1 MQSIRSRILYKLFF
15 LLGSPF
21 DASTPLAQ
29 QRINIER
36 QAKFAMMPAK
46 VDVQPI
52 SIGEMY
58 AEWVRH
64 EQARNGR
71 AILYLHGGGYT
82 MGSCNTH
89 RALAARISIASLAP
103 VLLIDYRL
111 APEHPFPAA
120 LEDVNKAYHYML
132 EQKLEPGKTILA
144 GDSAGGGLAA
154 ALTLMLR
161 DGKEPLPAGIVCI
174 SPWADLT
181 LSGETMTSCSK
192 NDPLISR
199 ESSIL
204 HAGYYVGG
212 HDPGSPLISPIF
224 GDLSQ
229 FPPMMIQVGEHEIL
243 RSDSERLAEK
253 DREAS
258 GDVTLEIWKGMW
270 HVWHAYAGLIPEAQR
285 AIDRVGEFVRN
296 RLD

>member
-21 DASTPLAQ
+21 DASTPIAK
-29 QRINIER
+29 QREYIER
-36 QAKFAMMPAK
+36 QGKLARLPSK
-46 VDVQPI
+46 VTVQPI
-52 SIGEMY
+52 AIEEMY
-58 AEWVRH
+58 AEWIRH
-64 EQARNGR
+64 DQARSGR

-89 RALAARISIASLAP
+89 RALAARISIASRAP
-103 VLLIDYRL
+103 VFLIEYRL
-111 APEHPFPAA
+111 APENPFPAA
-120 LEDVNKAYHYML
+120 LEDVNKAYHYLL

-154 ALTLMLR
+154 ALTLRLR
-161 DGKEPLPAGIVCI
+161 DEKKPLPAGIVCI

-192 NDPLISR
+192 TDPLISR
-199 ESSIL
+199 ESSIQ

-212 HDPGSPLISPIF
+212 YDPGSPLISPIF

-229 FPPMMIQVGEHEIL
+229 FPPMMLQVGEHETL

-253 DREAS
+253 AREAS
-258 GDVTLEIWKGMW
+258 VDVTLEIWEGMW

-285 AIDRVGEFVRN
+285 AIDRVGDFVSK